1 MILLEQAQEVEKRKR
16 EMERRDQERREF
28 QEKVQIER

>member
-1 MILLEQAQEVEKRKR
+1 MIMLEQAQEVQKRKK